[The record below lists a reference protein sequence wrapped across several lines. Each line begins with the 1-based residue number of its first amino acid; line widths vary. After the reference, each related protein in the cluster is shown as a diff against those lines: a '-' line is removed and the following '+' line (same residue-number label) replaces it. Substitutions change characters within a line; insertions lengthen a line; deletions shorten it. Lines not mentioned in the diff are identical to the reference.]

1 VVDEE
6 NPSGRMLSAEELE
19 QERRQGHLIGPVGVG
34 SDSGS
39 GSGEGMSSPVRT
51 MSEGLQDKV

>member
-39 GSGEGMSSPVRT
+39 GEGMSSPVRT
-51 MSEGLQDKV
+51 MSEGLQDEV